1 MRERKGLK
9 RSHPQLAV
17 QVRHRAL
24 NLSGVKNVVCRDLSG
39 VRKLSGPKNFR
50 KIRVLSFPFSLYLSV
65 PIYSKC
71 NLPKVRV
78 CVPPTKILIDQCP
91 SVPWGMGGGVKGQ
104 CSLTHMNCYM
114 AVCFLWM
121 FSQQLGCCSQA
132 SYNFLGFMS
141 LQQSL
146 KTEGP
151 FS

>member
-1 MRERKGLK
+1 MMKAVTLMRERKGLK

-71 NLPKVRV
+71 YLPKVKV
-78 CVPPTKILIDQCP
+78 CVPPTKILIAQCP
-91 SVPWGMGGGVKGQ
+91 NIIIGGGGGVKGQ

-114 AVCFLWM
+114 AVSF
-121 FSQQLGCCSQA
+121 GCSHSNWVAAAPRALIIFGGLCPS
-132 SYNFLGFMS
+132 NS
-141 LQQSL
+141 L
-146 KTEGP
+146 
-151 FS
+151 